1 MVQKTYSSNKKI
13 YSVDMML
20 AYLNIYKHPTISVP
34 VSKLLN
40 TLEEKVW
47 GNSSKKIYYS
57 PNDVIK
63 NPKKYKNE
71 MDKIKKT
78 NLKYPIIMDEKDV
91 IDGIHRLSKAY
102 LQDKKYIKAYIFN
115 KKLMKKFLINSKGD
129 WNKVDN
135 LQTHDFIKLFYKK
148 FC

>member
-1 MVQKTYSSNKKI
+1 MVQTYSINKKI
-13 YSVDMML
+13 YSIDMMF

-40 TLEEKVW
+40 ALEDKSW
-47 GNSSKKIYYS
+47 GNHSKKIYYS
-57 PNDVIK
+57 ANDVIK

-71 MDKIKKT
+71 MDRIKKA
-78 NLKYPIIMDEKDV
+78 NLKYPIIIDEKYV

-102 LQDKKYIKAYIFN
+102 LRDKKYIKAYIFD
-115 KKLMKKFLINSKGD
+115 KKLMKKFLINSKAD
-129 WNKVDN
+129 WIKVDN

>member
-1 MVQKTYSSNKKI
+1 MVQTYSNNKKI
-13 YSVDMML
+13 YSVDMMF
-20 AYLNIYKHPTISVP
+20 AYLNIYKHPTTSVP

-40 TLEEKVW
+40 ALEYKSW
-47 GNSSKKIYYS
+47 GNPSKEKYYS

-71 MDKIKKT
+71 MDRIKKA
-78 NLKYPIIMDEKDV
+78 NLKYPIIMDEKYV
-91 IDGIHRLSKAY
+91 IDGVHRLSKAY
-102 LQDKKYIKAYIFN
+102 LRDKKYIKAYIFD
-115 KKLMKKFLINSKGD
+115 KKLMKKFLINSKAD

-135 LQTHDFIKLFYKK
+135 LQTHDFIQLFYKK